1 MKAFYACLSLTL
13 LAGCS
18 SLQYQ
23 ERLQQPMPLPEG
35 EWTMTRLHPND
46 LALVNEMRWQDK
58 NSQDLVQSFVFEQ
71 QSNVNL
77 QDTKRIDDEQGQLN
91 CDLLFDSQILD
102 QTPQRG
108 YPQLTWVSECKSSTG
123 KYSKV
128 LHKAI
133 AGKES
138 LYVFNRIWR
147 TQPLQTEWDLWLD
160 YSHRIHV
167 CDQRQ
172 ASSCQ

>member
-1 MKAFYACLSLTL
+1 MKPFYLCFFLLLLS
-13 LAGCS
+13 GCS
-18 SLQYQ
+18 TTYYQ

-46 LALVNEMRWQDK
+46 LDLVTEMRWQDK

-71 QSNVNL
+71 QPNVNL
-77 QDTKRIDDEQGQLN
+77 QETKRIDDEQGQLN
-91 CDLLFDSQILD
+91 CDLLFDSQILS
-102 QTPQRG
+102 QTQQQG
-108 YPQLTWVSECKSSTG
+108 YPQLTWVSECKSKTG
-123 KYSKV
+123 QYSKV

-147 TQPLQTEWDLWLD
+147 TQPLQTEWDLWLA
-160 YSHRIHV
+160 YSNRIYV
-167 CDQRQ
+167 CDQRV
-172 ASSCQ
+172 ATGCQ